1 MTRRRR
7 RRPLTHYFTKAS
19 LGNINIKPQ
28 IDLIPLKKI
37 NNKILKHR
45 LKINNLIDTY
55 IVLLRGNTSKHKEFL
70 IKTEI
75 EKEKQTYKLLVNEKK
90 ELILKMMKSI

>member
-1 MTRRRR
+1 MKHRR

-19 LGNINIKPQ
+19 LGNIDIKPK

-37 NNKILKHR
+37 NKKILKHR

-55 IVLLRGNTSKHKEFL
+55 IVLLLGNTSKHKEFL

-75 EKEKQTYKLLVNEKK
+75 ENEKLTYKLLVNEKK
-90 ELILKMMKSI
+90 KLILKLMKDI